1 MFSRKIEVI
10 SSKTKKLEGTNT
22 FSSYIGKKVYS
33 KSGILLGAVRDVIMK
48 NDIMLGVLV
57 KRVFIGKEFFKS
69 YTADAIM
76 LRIDPVTN
84 LVGKQVFDSTGKR
97 VGKVV
102 ELKRKGTGNSYTELR
117 VKKNLYSKS
126 IFIPKKDIKIAKKNV
141 ILKKPWQ
148 EKKK

>member
-1 MFSRKIEVI
+1 MFSSKTEIV
-10 SSKTKKLEGTNT
+10 SSRTKKLEGTNS

-33 KSGILLGAVRDVIMK
+33 KSGEMIGTVKDVIMK

-57 KRVFIGKEFFKS
+57 HRVFIGKEFFKS

-76 LRIDPVTN
+76 LKIDPVTN
-84 LVGKQVFDSTGKR
+84 LLGKQVYDSAGDR

-102 ELKRKGTGNSYTELR
+102 ELNRKSTGNSFYELR
-117 VKKNLYSKS
+117 VKKNIYSRS
-126 IFIPKKDIKIAKKNV
+126 VFINKKDIEIAKKNV

-148 EKKK
+148 DKKK